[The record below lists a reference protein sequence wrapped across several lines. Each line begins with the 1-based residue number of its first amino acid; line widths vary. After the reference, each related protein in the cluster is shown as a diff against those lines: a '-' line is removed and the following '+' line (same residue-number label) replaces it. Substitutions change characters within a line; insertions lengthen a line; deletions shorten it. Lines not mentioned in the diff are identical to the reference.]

1 MDSFL
6 FYIVVGIFLNSLL
19 TETEEPQYSMLS
31 KIKDYT
37 NLDRSMLNLVTVEF
51 FIQLINVTFIAFLP
65 LYMKAEHF
73 SDAEYAHF
81 TSYRYLGTLVLALFL
96 GMYIKGRKIVPM
108 FYIAA
113 IGSSLF
119 GLLILTGVHF
129 HNNSLILIAHLLWGL
144 AYTFIQIP
152 ILPFIM
158 RNATAEQQ
166 TRVITLNFATWSIA
180 SITGSL
186 LVGVLNSVDTIL
198 FSERNLLFAIVGFS
212 FLGVFFVS
220 RINKTEHI
228 PVITE
233 KRSNLKKYDWKIILK
248 ALIPTAIIAI
258 GAGFTIP
265 FMSLFFSNVHNM
277 STSAFSFLN
286 FATAIL
292 VIIIAIYIPYI
303 KERFGYQKAVAT
315 TQSMAILALIIM
327 ATTQYYSY
335 LNYAVCIAAL
345 FYLLRQPLMSMAVPI
360 TSEIT
365 MKYVGERN
373 REMVSGLTSA
383 IWSGTAYFSAI
394 GFGILRHL
402 KVEYVNIFW
411 ITAGMYT
418 IGVFLYSLLI
428 RDYTN
433 REKAGL
439 I

>member
-1 MDSFL
+1 
-6 FYIVVGIFLNSLL
+6 
-19 TETEEPQYSMLS
+19 MLS
-31 KIKDYT
+31 KIKEYT

-96 GMYIKGRKIVPM
+96 GMYIKGRKIIPM
-108 FYIAA
+108 LYIAA
-113 IGSSLF
+113 IGSPLF
-119 GLLILTGVHF
+119 GLLILTGVYF

-158 RNATAEQQ
+158 RNASAEQQ

-180 SITGSL
+180 TITGSL
-186 LVGVLNSVDTIL
+186 LVGVLNSVDSIL
-198 FSERNLLFAIVGFS
+198 FSERNLLFAIVAFS

-233 KRSNLKKYDWKIILK
+233 KRSNLKKYDWKIIMQ

-286 FATAIL
+286 LGTAIL
-292 VIIIAIYIPYI
+292 VIIIAIYIPHI

-365 MKYVGERN
+365 MKYVGEQN

-428 RDYTN
+428 RDYNN